1 MNKEVMN
8 NRREEI
14 DQQIT
19 ALAVE
24 NAQIEQLRDSI
35 KTQVLENVFSGM
47 ELIEGTELAINQRS
61 VQLINKESGYD
72 LAKLTIDKEYVSFSS
87 LERNTVINFRFNGG
101 STEEVKFLSTMADFI
116 KVASSNEEFI
126 IQEFDKAQDFMSDVS
141 KENNSEIRILERE
154 DSAIRTS
161 IVNEMEDKILD
172 QMKSEKGYDLV
183 STTINDPEV
192 EYPYINRDSLK
203 VNFNWT
209 VNSLSNVKIVDMT
222 KSGKTATVEISQVT
236 WTGDTHTFTERV
248 RMNNIQS
255 LITRQ
260 RHKMQDVER
269 GDKVFA

>member
-14 DQQIT
+14 DQMIT

-24 NAQIEQLRDSI
+24 NAQIDQLRSNI

-47 ELIEGTELAINQRS
+47 ELMKGTELAINERS
-61 VQLINKESGYD
+61 VQLINQESGYD
-72 LAKLTIDKEYVSFSS
+72 LAKLTIEKEYISFSS
-87 LERNTVINFRFNGG
+87 LERKTVINFRFNGG

-116 KVASSNEEFI
+116 KVASSNEKFI

-141 KENNSEIRILERE
+141 KENNREIRILERE
-154 DSAIRTS
+154 DSDIRNS
-161 IVNEMEDKILD
+161 IINEMEDKILD
-172 QMKSEKGYDLV
+172 QMKSEKGFDLV
-183 STTINDPEV
+183 STKNNDPEV
-192 EYPYINRDSLK
+192 EDPFINRDSLK

-209 VNSLSNVKIVDMT
+209 INSLSNVKIVDMT

-248 RMNNIQS
+248 RMDNIES

-260 RHKMQDVER
+260 RRKMEDVER

>member
-14 DQQIT
+14 DQMIT

-72 LAKLTIDKEYVSFSS
+72 LAKLTIEKEYVSFSS
-87 LERNTVINFRFNGG
+87 LERKTVINFRFNGG

-161 IVNEMEDKILD
+161 IINEVEDKILD
-172 QMKSEKGYDLV
+172 QMKSEKGFDLV
-183 STTINDPEV
+183 STKINDPEV
-192 EYPYINRDSLK
+192 EDPYINRDSLK

-209 VNSLSNVKIVDMT
+209 INSLSNVKIVDMT

-248 RMNNIQS
+248 RMDNIQS

-260 RHKMQDVER
+260 RRKMEDVER

>member
-19 ALAVE
+19 ALAIE
-24 NAQIEQLRDSI
+24 NAQIDQLRDTI

-47 ELIEGTELAINQRS
+47 ELIEGAELAINQRS

-72 LAKLTIDKEYVSFSS
+72 LAKLTIEKEYVSFSS
-87 LERNTVINFRFNGG
+87 LERKTVINFRFNGG
-101 STEEVKFLSTMADFI
+101 STKEVKFLSTMAEFI
-116 KVASSNEEFI
+116 NVASKNEEFI
-126 IQEFDKAQDFMSDVS
+126 IQEFDKAKKFMSDVS

-154 DSAIRTS
+154 DSDIRYKVVT
-161 IVNEMEDKILD
+161 EMEDKILD

-248 RMNNIQS
+248 RMDNIQS

-260 RHKMQDVER
+260 RRKMEDVER

>member
-61 VQLINKESGYD
+61 VQLINKENGYD
-72 LAKLTIDKEYVSFSS
+72 LAKLTIEKEYVSFSS
-87 LERNTVINFRFNGG
+87 LERKTVINFRFNGG

-183 STTINDPEV
+183 STKINDPEV
-192 EYPYINRDSLK
+192 EDPYINRDSLK

-248 RMNNIQS
+248 RMDNIQS

-260 RHKMQDVER
+260 RRKMEDVER

>member
-14 DQQIT
+14 DQMIT

-24 NAQIEQLRDSI
+24 NTQIDQLRDTI

-61 VQLINKESGYD
+61 VQLINQESGYD
-72 LAKLTIDKEYVSFSS
+72 LAKLTIEKEYVSFSS
-87 LERNTVINFRFNGG
+87 LERKTVINFRFNGG
-101 STEEVKFLSTMADFI
+101 STKEVKFLSTMADFI

-126 IQEFDKAQDFMSDVS
+126 LQEFDKAQDFMSDVS

-161 IVNEMEDKILD
+161 IINEVEDKILD
-172 QMKSEKGYDLV
+172 QMKSEKGFDLV
-183 STTINDPEV
+183 STKINDPEV
-192 EYPYINRDSLK
+192 EDPYINRDSLK

-248 RMNNIQS
+248 RMDNIQS

-260 RHKMQDVER
+260 RQKMQDVER